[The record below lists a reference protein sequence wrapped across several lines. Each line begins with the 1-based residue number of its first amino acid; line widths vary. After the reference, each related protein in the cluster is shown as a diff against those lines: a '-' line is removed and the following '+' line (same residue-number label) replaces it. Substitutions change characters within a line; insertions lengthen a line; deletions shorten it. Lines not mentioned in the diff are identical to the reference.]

1 MKQDI
6 YFKNQFSHC
15 RHMHHYTPSGYV
27 RIVTTFHSGSP
38 SISSDHSVFTIW
50 FFSSALCRR
59 LGHRGKIKLAA
70 LTLATAA
77 AWCHDWFI
85 HLGPYEL
92 KAQERDMS
100 TALTLLPRGMALS
113 TLLSKL
119 QLTSLCNEWHAS
131 TMGHSVDADCS
142 FGCDVCVEITAAGT
156 TEYKTRC
163 DKCRRGFTLQK
174 TDGICAG

>member
-1 MKQDI
+1 MTSLKILHSIGPTRRFFSAIPHMLKMLFRKKEIRNIKNTHTKRNANFKTNQYHYVWRNNMKQDI

-59 LGHRGKIKLAA
+59 LGHRGKVKLAA

-85 HLGPYEL
+85 HLGPLRAQGTRKRYEHPAYTPPKGYGTL
-92 KAQERDMS
+92 Y
-100 TALTLLPRGMALS
+100 LT
-113 TLLSKL
+113 
-119 QLTSLCNEWHAS
+119 
-131 TMGHSVDADCS
+131 V
-142 FGCDVCVEITAAGT
+142 
-156 TEYKTRC
+156 
-163 DKCRRGFTLQK
+163 
-174 TDGICAG
+174 